1 MTGTSIIVLR
11 RLSAGITLLPRLVL
25 ALLAATLALA
35 VAGTVP
41 AHAAAPWWSIYSE
54 TAPTNLSPAGEGIIV
69 VDIGNQGD
77 ALADGSASALAA
89 SLKLPPGLAAV
100 QITAAPVNGAAT
112 ECSLATLRCSSKGV
126 LNPYED
132 ISIVLRVRVEEPP
145 GTTVSLPVEAS
156 VEGGGAGKAT
166 ETLKVP
172 ISSEAAGYGVE
183 DLKVAPFNEDGTP
196 ATQAGSQPFQ
206 LTTTLALNQTAGRQP
221 VALPRDLRFNLPPGL
236 IGNPNA
242 AAQCTMAN
250 FFALV
255 SEANLC
261 SPSSVVGVATV
272 AANEPNTGI
281 FQVTVPVFS
290 LVPAQ
295 GEPARFGF
303 EVIGKVPIVIDTA
316 VRSGKD
322 YGVVASV
329 KNATEVAGLLSSQV
343 IFWGVPGD
351 PRHDNARGWECVAGG
366 FFHNQVGKTCPA
378 TTTLPQNPFLRL
390 PTSCAANPA
399 TEPILFS
406 TETASWAN
414 PTTLLG
420 AEYTWMTTEGTPL
433 GFQGC
438 AALPFT
444 PQITVTPQE
453 HSASTPTALSVDVKV
468 PQETTLEA
476 GALAESD
483 LRDTTVTLPAGVQL
497 SPSAANGLEAC
508 SESEVGFQG
517 FNASSQINE
526 FSTEEPT
533 CPDASKLGTVHIK
546 TPLLSHELEG
556 SVYLATPAPNSEAS
570 KNPFN
575 SLIALYIVAK
585 DPISGVLVKL
595 AGEGHSDESTLRI
608 STTFHNTPQ
617 VPFEDLRLD
626 LFGGPRASV
635 STPPFCGG
643 YATDAAFTPWSGT
656 GVLNVLGPPE
666 AFNIASGVAGGPC
679 PAGALPF
686 APGFNAYST
695 NPTAGAYTGFSLEL
709 SRPDGNQNLAGLSMH
724 LPPGIAA
731 MLSSVTLCT
740 DAEAN
745 ANACPP
751 ASEVGHATAVAGL
764 GPEPFI
770 QGGGRVFITG
780 PYGGAPFG
788 LSIVT
793 PAVAGPFDL
802 GVVTVRSKLF
812 IDPNTA
818 AVTILSDP
826 LPTQVKGIPLQL
838 KRVIAT
844 VDRQGFQFNPTN
856 CNPMSINGT
865 LSGSEG
871 ASQSVSSPFQVGG
884 CGNLPFGPKLT
895 ASVAGNSSKANGAAF
910 AVTVTSEGL
919 GQANI
924 AKVSLQLPIA
934 LPARLTTLQ
943 KACLEATFSA
953 NPASCPP
960 ESVIGNATI
969 HTPVLRNP
977 LSGPAYLVSHGGAAF
992 PDVEF
997 VLQGEGVTLLL
1008 DGKTDVKKGITYS
1021 RFESAPDAPFSSF
1034 QTILPAGP
1042 HSALTSNV
1050 PAAKKFSLCG
1060 QSLQMPTVISAQNGA
1075 VIDTSTKIAVT
1086 GCGAVKA
1093 NKAKK
1098 LTRAQKLKRALKACR
1113 AHFKAKR
1120 LKAKLAKCEAQA
1132 KKRFGARK
1140 AHGGSKGTKG
1150 KKTASQKRG

>member
-1 MTGTSIIVLR
+1 MSVAR
-11 RLSAGITLLPRLVL
+11 SRS
-25 ALLAATLALA
+25 LLARSRACQLA
-35 VAGTVP
+35 VALALMLVLMALWTEFASAQTPWWQINSETVP
-41 AHAAAPWWSIYSE
+41 GNLAPGGEGTLQVVVSNLGD
-54 TAPTNLSPAGEGIIV
+54 APIDGSKNPVVITNQLPAG
-69 VDIGNQGD
+69 
-77 ALADGSASALAA
+77 LSATNIS
-89 SLKLPPGLAAV
+89 GL
-100 QITAAPVNGAAT
+100 ISNGTPV
-112 ECSLATLRCSSKGV
+112 ECDLATLRCTFKGV
-126 LNPYED
+126 LNPYE
-132 ISIVLRVRVEEPP
+132 R
-145 GTTVSLPVEAS
+145 TTVAITVKVAPEIVESLSDEVS
-156 VEGGGAGKAT
+156 VEGGGAQKAAR
-166 ETLKVP
+166 TLRVP
-172 ISSEAAGYGVE
+172 VSGTVPSFGVSDYE
-183 DLKVAPFNEDGTP
+183 VAPYNEDGTP
-196 ATQAGSQPFQ
+196 ATQAGSHPFQ
-206 LTTTLALNQTAGRQP
+206 LTTTVALAQTAGRQP
-221 VALPRDLRFNLPPGL
+221 LALPKDLTFALPPGL
-236 IGNPNA
+236 VGNPNA
-242 AAQCTMAN
+242 ASQCTMTD

-255 SEANLC
+255 LETNLC
-261 SPSSVVGVATV
+261 APSSVVGVASVT
-272 AANEPNTGI
+272 ANEPKVAKVFTR
-281 FQVTVPVFS
+281 TVPVFN
-290 LVPAQ
+290 LVPSN
-295 GEPARFGF
+295 GEPARLGF
-303 EVIGKVPIVIDTA
+303 EVIGKVPIVIDTS
-316 VRSGKD
+316 VRSGRD
-322 YGVVASV
+322 YGVVATV
-329 KNATEVAGLLSSQV
+329 HDATETAGLLSSQV
-343 IFWGVPGD
+343 TLWGVPGD
-351 PRHDNARGWECVAGG
+351 PRHDNARGWGCVAGN
-366 FFHNQVGKTCPA
+366 FFQSQIGKTCPA
-378 TTTLPQNPFLRL
+378 ASNEPQNPFLTL

-399 TEPILFS
+399 AEPILF
-406 TETASWAN
+406 TTQADSWAN
-414 PTTLLG
+414 PGVLLG
-420 AEYTWMTTEGTPL
+420 AEYRWMTTDGTPL

-444 PQITVTPQE
+444 PSISVTPQE

-468 PQETTLEA
+468 PQQTTLEA
-476 GALAESD
+476 GALAEAD

-533 CPDASKLGTVHIK
+533 CPDASKLGVVHIK

-556 SVYLATPAPNSEAS
+556 SVYLATPAPNGEGDR
-570 KNPFN
+570 NPFN

-740 DAEAN
+740 EGQAST
-745 ANACPP
+745 NACPP

-910 AVTVTSEGL
+910 AVTVTSQGL

-1075 VIDTSTKIAVT
+1075 VIDTTTKIAVT
-1086 GCGAVKA
+1086 GCAQVKA
-1093 NKAKK
+1093 SKAKK

-1120 LKAKLAKCEAQA
+1120 LKGKRAKCEAQA
-1132 KKRFGARK
+1132 KKRFGAK
-1140 AHGGSKGTKG
+1140 GAHGGAKG
-1150 KKTASQKRG
+1150 KKAGQKTTSRQRS